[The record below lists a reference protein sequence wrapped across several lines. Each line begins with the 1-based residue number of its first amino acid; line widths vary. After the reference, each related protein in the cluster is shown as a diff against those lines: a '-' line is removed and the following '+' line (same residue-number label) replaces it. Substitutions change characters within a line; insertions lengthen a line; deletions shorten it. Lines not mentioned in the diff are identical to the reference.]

1 MQQLPVDRVVSI
13 ASIYFNDLKVGDTL
27 ASDDLEI
34 TVEEIVRF
42 GRRYD
47 PRPYH
52 VDADAAAA
60 SIFGGLVASGAQT
73 LAFWNYLR
81 FKAEEGLAQL
91 ATLSLDNVH
100 FMSPVRPGDHLRLE
114 AQLTTARR
122 SLRKP
127 DRGIMTFEHHLYN
140 QDDAVVIEVNACLL
154 VARRPLD

>member
-1 MQQLPVDRVVSI
+1 MSEKVLIVDFGSQLTQLIARRVRESGV
-13 ASIYFNDLKVGDTL
+13 YC
-27 ASDDLEI
+27 
-34 TVEEIVRF
+34 EIV
-42 GRRYD
+42 
-47 PRPYH
+47 PYH
-52 VDADAAAA
+52 
-60 SIFGGLVASGAQT
+60 
-73 LAFWNYLR
+73 
-81 FKAEEGLAQL
+81 KAEEGLAQL